1 MNEEKGYKQVRT
13 PDVSRIADIVLA
25 AKGVE
30 RTMAKFAEDTG
41 INASTLSRM
50 ANGKIK
56 KPLTMDVIDAIMDKK
71 SPSCEVGKDALI
83 RANGMIDQEIYE
95 RRTRNDPFFERRHAQ
110 QDRMINMRTTLLNE
124 LYVRGVGY
132 KKVSRDE
139 MEEGSVLREFESMQS
154 RLVLNML
161 ESNNERYWGF
171 ALNTSKLD
179 PEDMEDVKNGRIRG
193 ELRFF
198 LNRILSNYASIFLA
212 DAWEPE
218 SMEDIKSSFVFCDE
232 FFYNAFRERMEKAKI
247 SSNMTT
253 ILLNLEEG
261 KVIKEE
267 PIPGCEKHAQDHYFD
282 MSVEDADDTSDPFG
296 DDFMQMRFKF
306 DIFDE

>member
-71 SPSCEVGKDALI
+71 SPSCEISKDALI
-83 RANGMIDQEIYE
+83 RANGMIDKETYE
-95 RRTRNDPFFERRHAQ
+95 RRNRNDPHFERRHAQ
-110 QDRMINMRTTLLNE
+110 QDRMISMRTMLLNE
-124 LYVRGVGY
+124 LYVRGIAY
-132 KKVSRDE
+132 KKVNRED

-161 ESNNERYWGF
+161 ESNNEKYWGLV
-171 ALNTSKLD
+171 LNTVMLD
-179 PEDMEDVKNGRIRG
+179 EDDKEDIKNGRFNG
-193 ELRFF
+193 PLRFF
-198 LNRILSNYASIFLA
+198 LSRMITNYASIFLA

-218 SMEDIKSSFVFCDE
+218 SMKDIKCSFVFCDE
-232 FFYNAFRERMEKAKI
+232 YFYNAFRERLEKAKI
-247 SSNMTT
+247 VSNMTT
-253 ILLNLEEG
+253 ILLSIEAG

-267 PIPGCEKHAQDHYFD
+267 PIPGCEKHEQDHYFD
-282 MSVEDADDTSDPFG
+282 ISVEDDDSSDPFD

-306 DIFDE
+306 DVFDD